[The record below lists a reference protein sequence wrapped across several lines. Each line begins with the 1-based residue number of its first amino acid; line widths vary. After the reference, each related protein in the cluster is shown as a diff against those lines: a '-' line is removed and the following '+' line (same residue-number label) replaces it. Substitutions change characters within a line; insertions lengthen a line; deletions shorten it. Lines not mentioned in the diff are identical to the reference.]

1 MSVEMPSVPVGSGK
15 HPIPLVVISANKL
28 SESRAFYSALF
39 GWEMLPLSAELVVG
53 TASGGPTVS
62 LRANTPDGFP
72 GVVPFIGVS
81 DVAAALDRVVAAGG
95 TVERAPWVAPM
106 AGTLARFKDVSGTIY
121 GLMQATT
128 LGELPRIPMPLGSNP
143 KPAPNTICSLE
154 MYAADGA
161 AAASFFGD
169 LFGWSTL
176 ETMPHYMAF
185 DPGASIGGVF
195 QAHTPALPAVAYIY
209 VADVAAKLTEIDAAG
224 GKRMGE
230 PMQIP
235 GTGSFGYFTDPSGTS
250 MGLIGE

>member
-1 MSVEMPSVPVGSGK
+1 MSQELPIVPAGSGK

-28 SESRAFYSALF
+28 SESRAFYSTLF

-53 TASGGPTVS
+53 AASGGPTMS

-72 GVVPFIGVS
+72 GVVPFISVPN
-81 DVAAALDRVVAAGG
+81 VAAALDRVVAAGG

-106 AGTLARFKDVSGTIY
+106 AGTLARFKDVSGTVY
-121 GLMQATT
+121 GLMEATT
-128 LGELPRIPMPLGSNP
+128 LGEMPRIPMPLGSNP

-154 MYAADGA
+154 MYAAEGA